1 MCYMNEE
8 FSGSL
13 IDNFCKYEEHFHIG
27 LGIFNMGKKKVYFYY
42 LLCLVRIGSLI
53 SKSITLTKV

>member
-13 IDNFCKYEEHFHIG
+13 IDNFVNMKN
-27 LGIFNMGKKKVYFYY
+27 IFTLAQAFSIWEKKVYFYY
-42 LLCLVRIGSLI
+42 LLCLVRIGSLTF
-53 SKSITLTKV
+53 KSITLTKV

>member
-8 FSGSL
+8 ISGSL

-27 LGIFNMGKKKVYFYY
+27 LGIFNMGKKGIF
-42 LLCLVRIGSLI
+42 LLSPVFSQNWFPHF
-53 SKSITLTKV
+53 

>member
-27 LGIFNMGKKKVYFYY
+27 LGIFNMGKKRYIFIISCVYSELVPSFLKV
-42 LLCLVRIGSLI
+42 SL
-53 SKSITLTKV
+53 

>member
-8 FSGSL
+8 FLGSL

-27 LGIFNMGKKKVYFYY
+27 LGILIWEKKVYFYY
-42 LLCLVRIGSLI
+42 FLCLVRIDSLT
-53 SKSITLTKV
+53 SKSITFTKV